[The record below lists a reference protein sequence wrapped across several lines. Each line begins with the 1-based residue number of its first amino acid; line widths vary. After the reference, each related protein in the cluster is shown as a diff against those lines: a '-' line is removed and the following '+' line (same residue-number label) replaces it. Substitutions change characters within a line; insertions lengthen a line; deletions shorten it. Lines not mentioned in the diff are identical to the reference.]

1 MLFLKLPIEPHPKP
15 YKVAWINSTFLPV
28 TKRCLVSISR
38 GQYNDSIWCDVIPM
52 TVTHIL
58 LGRPWLYDRDV
69 CHIKEDN
76 TYKFMFNNAQ
86 IVLKSMSAEQLE
98 QLRQRQKVKLDIPL
112 VINFIIPNEFNDM
125 MRKKN
130 SFVLVLPKVIEELVQ
145 VSSLKILIL
154 QHLKLEVEFLPTRG
168 V

>member
-1 MLFLKLPIEPHPKP
+1 
-15 YKVAWINSTFLPV
+15 
-28 TKRCLVSISR
+28 
-38 GQYNDSIWCDVIPM
+38 
-52 TVTHIL
+52 
-58 LGRPWLYDRDV
+58 
-69 CHIKEDN
+69 
-76 TYKFMFNNAQ
+76 MFNNAQ

-145 VSSLKILIL
+145 VSGLKVLVLKTLEDSSLNKITKIPLICRNCRNYRFSP
-154 QHLKLEVEFLPTRG
+154 QYKIDHNY
-168 V
+168 

>member
-1 MLFLKLPIEPHPKP
+1 MFDIEK
-15 YKVAWINSTFLPV
+15 
-28 TKRCLVSISR
+28 
-38 GQYNDSIWCDVIPM
+38 
-52 TVTHIL
+52 
-58 LGRPWLYDRDV
+58 
-69 CHIKEDN
+69 DN

>member
-1 MLFLKLPIEPHPKP
+1 
-15 YKVAWINSTFLPV
+15 
-28 TKRCLVSISR
+28 
-38 GQYNDSIWCDVIPM
+38 
-52 TVTHIL
+52 
-58 LGRPWLYDRDV
+58 
-69 CHIKEDN
+69 
-76 TYKFMFNNAQ
+76 MFNNAQ

-112 VINFIIPNEFNDM
+112 VIDFIIPNEFNDM

-154 QHLKLEVEFLPTRG
+154 QHLKLEVEFLPTGG
-168 V
+168 VWSHGRLICYYFANSPIQELFYWVLV